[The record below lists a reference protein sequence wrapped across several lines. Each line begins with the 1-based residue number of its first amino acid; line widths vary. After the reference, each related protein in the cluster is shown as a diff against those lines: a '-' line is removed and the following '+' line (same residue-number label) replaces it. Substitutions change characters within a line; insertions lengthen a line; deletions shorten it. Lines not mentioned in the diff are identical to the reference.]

1 MVPNVLAKAG
11 AGNGILRGMIRV
23 HLLPEREKLALR
35 RHPWIF
41 SGAIAR
47 TEGRPE
53 AGEIVE
59 VRSSGGGFVGFGQ
72 FNATSKIRVRLMEW
86 NEKTVI
92 DEPWYRQRLAEAW
105 ALRRPVAA
113 ETDAFRVV
121 FSESDGL
128 PGLIAD
134 RFGPWLVAQFLTSG
148 ADREKALL
156 VRLLVETLPGLRGV
170 WEKSDGDGR
179 RLEGL
184 PDSEGPLWGETP
196 AGIEITEQGRRF
208 LVDPAS
214 QKTGFYTDQRDNR
227 GLVAPWLTGRRVLDA
242 FTFTGGFAVAALKAG
257 ASSVSLLDS
266 SADALGQAGR
276 NLSLNGGQAEAV
288 HEGDAFQ
295 LLRDLKKQGERYGA
309 VILDPPKLAASRAH
323 LDAAMRGYK
332 DLNLQ
337 AFSLVEPGGVVATF
351 SCSGLVTFEAFREAV
366 AFAAKDSG
374 RRVDIVRQLHQAP
387 CHPIRTSFPESEYL
401 KGLLLRVL

>member
-1 MVPNVLAKAG
+1 
-11 AGNGILRGMIRV
+11 MIRL
-23 HLLPEREKLALR
+23 HLLPDRERLALR

-41 SGAIAR
+41 SGAISR
-47 TEGRPE
+47 VEGRPE
-53 AGEIVE
+53 AGDIVE
-59 VRSSGGGFVGFGQ
+59 VRSSSGGFVGYGQ
-72 FNATSKIRVRLMEW
+72 FNPSSKLRVRLMEW
-86 NEKTVI
+86 
-92 DEPWYRQRLAEAW
+92 DERTAVDEDWYRRRLREAW
-105 ALRRPVAA
+105 ALRQPVLE

-134 RFGPWLVAQFLTSG
+134 KFGPWLIAQFLTSG
-148 ADREKALL
+148 ADRAKPVLTRMLAE
-156 VRLLVETLPGLRGV
+156 VIPGLRGI

-184 PDSEGPLWGETP
+184 PDSEGLLWGDAP
-196 AGIEITEQGRRF
+196 QAIEIAERGRRY
-208 LVDPAS
+208 LVDPSS

-227 GLVAPWLTGRRVLDA
+227 SLVAPWLKGRRVLDA
-242 FTFTGGFAVAALKAG
+242 FTFTGGFAVAALSAG

-266 SADALGQAGR
+266 SADALEQAAR
-276 NLSLNGGQAEAV
+276 NLALGGWTAEAV

-309 VILDPPKLAASRAH
+309 VILDPPKLATSRAH
-323 LDAAMRGYK
+323 LDSALRGYK

-351 SCSGLVTFEAFREAV
+351 SCSGLVSFEAFREAV
-366 AFAAKDSG
+366 VFAGKDSG

-401 KGLLLRVL
+401 KGFLLRVL

>member
-1 MVPNVLAKAG
+1 MN
-11 AGNGILRGMIRV
+11 RV
-23 HLLPEREKLALR
+23 HLLPDREKLALR

-41 SGAIAR
+41 SGAIGR
-47 TEGRPE
+47 IEGRPE

-59 VRSSGGGFVGFGQ
+59 VRSASAGFVGYGQ
-72 FNATSKIRVRLMEW
+72 FNPTSKLRVRLMEW
-86 NEKTVI
+86 NENTAV
-92 DEPWYRQRLAEAW
+92 DEDWYRRRLAEAW
-105 ALRRPVAA
+105 ALRESVRA
-113 ETDAFRVV
+113 ETDAYRVV

-134 RFGPWLVAQFLTSG
+134 RFGPWLVTQFLTSG
-148 ADREKALL
+148 AERAKPLIVQLL
-156 VRLLVETLPGLRGV
+156 AETVPGLRGI

-184 PDSEGPLWGETP
+184 PNSEGPLWGDAPET
-196 AGIEITEQGRRF
+196 IEIAEQGRRYR
-208 LVDPAS
+208 VDPAS

-227 GLVAPWLTGRRVLDA
+227 SLVAPWLKGRRVLDA
-242 FTFTGGFAVAALKAG
+242 FTFTGGFAVAALAAG

-266 SADALGQAGR
+266 SADALEQAR
-276 NLSLNGGQAEAV
+276 ANLALGGWTAEAV

-295 LLRDLKKQGERYGA
+295 VLRDLKKKGERYGA
-309 VILDPPKLAASRAH
+309 VILDPPKLATSRAH
-323 LDAAMRGYK
+323 LDAALRGYK

-337 AFSLVEPGGVVATF
+337 AFALVEPGGVVATF
-351 SCSGLVTFEAFREAV
+351 SCSGLVGFEAFREAV
-366 AFAAKDSG
+366 VFAAKDSG

>member
-1 MVPNVLAKAG
+1 
-11 AGNGILRGMIRV
+11 MIRV
-23 HLLPEREKLALR
+23 HLLPDRERLALR

-41 SGAIAR
+41 SGAVGR
-47 TEGRPE
+47 VEGRPE

-59 VRSSGGGFVGFGQ
+59 VRSSSGGFVGYGQ
-72 FNATSKIRVRLMEW
+72 FNPSSKLRVRLMEW
-86 NEKTVI
+86 
-92 DEPWYRQRLAEAW
+92 DERVVVDEEWYRQRLREAW
-105 ALRRPVAA
+105 ALRQPILE

-134 RFGPWLVAQFLTSG
+134 KFGPWLIAQFLTSG
-148 ADREKALL
+148 ADRAKPLL
-156 VRLLVETLPGLRGV
+156 ARLLAETVPGLKGI

-184 PDSEGPLWGETP
+184 PDSEGPLWGEAP
-196 AGIEITEQGRRF
+196 QAMEIEERGRRY

-227 GLVAPWLTGRRVLDA
+227 SLVAPWLKGRRVLDA
-242 FTFTGGFAVAALKAG
+242 FTFTGGFAVAALTAG

-266 SADALGQAGR
+266 SADALEQAGR
-276 NLSLNGGQAEAV
+276 NLALGGWTAEAV

-295 LLRDLKKQGERYGA
+295 VLRDLKKRGERYGA
-309 VILDPPKLAASRAH
+309 VILDPPKLATSRAH
-323 LDAAMRGYK
+323 LEAALRGYK

-337 AFSLVEPGGVVATF
+337 AFSLVESGGMVATF
-351 SCSGLVTFEAFREAV
+351 SCSGLVSFEAFREAV
-366 AFAAKDSG
+366 VFAAKDSG
-374 RRVDIVRQLHQAP
+374 RRVDIVRQFHQAP

-401 KGLLLRVL
+401 KGFLLRVL

>member
-1 MVPNVLAKAG
+1 
-11 AGNGILRGMIRV
+11 MIRV
-23 HLLPEREKLALR
+23 HLLPDREKLALR

-47 TEGRPE
+47 VEGKPE
-53 AGEIVE
+53 PGEVVE
-59 VRSSGGGFVGFGQ
+59 VRAADGRFVGRGQ
-72 FNATSKIRVRLMEW
+72 FNPTSKIRVRLMEW
-86 NEKTVI
+86 DETAAI
-92 DEPWYRQRLAEAW
+92 DEEWYRRRLREAW
-105 ALRRPVAA
+105 ALRQPVLA
-113 ETDAFRVV
+113 ETDAFRVA

-134 RFGPWLVAQFLTSG
+134 KFGPWLIVQFLTSG
-148 ADREKALL
+148 ADREKPLL
-156 VRLLVETLPGLRGV
+156 TQLLAEVIPGIQGI

-184 PDSEGPLWGETP
+184 PDSEGLLWGAAPER
-196 AGIEITEQGRRF
+196 IEITEHGCRYQ
-208 LVDPAS
+208 VDAAS

-227 GLVAPWLTGRRVLDA
+227 RLVAPWLAGRRVLDA
-242 FTFTGGFAVAALKAG
+242 FTFTGGFAVAALNAG

-266 SADALGQAGR
+266 SADALEQARR
-276 NLSLNGGQAEAV
+276 NFALNGGQAEAV

-295 LLRDLKKQGERYGA
+295 VLRDLKKRGERYGA
-309 VILDPPKLAASRAH
+309 VILDPPKLAASRQH
-323 LDAAMRGYK
+323 VDAALRGYK

-337 AFSLVEPGGVVATF
+337 AFALVEPGGVVATF
-351 SCSGLVTFEAFREAV
+351 SCSGLVSFEAFREAV
-366 AFAAKDSG
+366 VFAAKDSG
-374 RRVDIVRQLHQAP
+374 RRVDIVRQLHQAS

>member
-1 MVPNVLAKAG
+1 MGSNVLAKPMP
-11 AGNGILRGMIRV
+11 GNGILRAMNRV
-23 HLLPEREKLALR
+23 HLLPDREKLALR

-41 SGAIAR
+41 SGAIGR
-47 TEGRPE
+47 IEGTPG
-53 AGEIVE
+53 AGEVVE
-59 VRSSGGGFVGFGQ
+59 VRAANGGFVGYGQ
-72 FNATSKIRVRLMEW
+72 FNSTSKIRVRLLEW
-86 NEKTVI
+86 AEGIIV
-92 DEPWYRQRLAEAW
+92 DEDWYRRRLAEAW
-105 ALRRPVAA
+105 ALRRPILS

-134 RFGPWLVAQFLTSG
+134 KFGPWLVAQFLTSG
-148 ADREKALL
+148 ADREKRLL
-156 VRLLVETLPGLRGV
+156 TRLLVETVPGLQGV

-184 PDSEGPLWGETP
+184 PDTEGLLWGAAP
-196 AGIEITEQGRRF
+196 SRMEITENGLRY

-227 GLVAPWLTGRRVLDA
+227 RLVAPWLKGRRVLDA
-242 FTFTGGFAVAALKAG
+242 FTFTGAFAVAALASG

-266 SADALGQAGR
+266 SADALTQAR
-276 NLSLNGGQAEAV
+276 LNLEQGGWTPEAV

-295 LLRDLKKQGERYGA
+295 LLRDLRKQGERYGA
-309 VILDPPKLAASRAH
+309 VILDPPKLATSRNH

-337 AFSLVEPGGVVATF
+337 AFQLVESGGVVATF
-351 SCSGLVTFEAFREAV
+351 SCSGLVSFEAFRETV

>member
-1 MVPNVLAKAG
+1 
-11 AGNGILRGMIRV
+11 MIRV
-23 HLLPEREKLALR
+23 HLLPDRERLALR

-41 SGAIAR
+41 SGAVGR
-47 TEGRPE
+47 VEGRPE

-59 VRSSGGGFVGFGQ
+59 VRSSSGGFVGYGQ
-72 FNATSKIRVRLMEW
+72 FNPSSKLRVRLMEW
-86 NEKTVI
+86 
-92 DEPWYRQRLAEAW
+92 DERVVVDEEWYRQRLREAW
-105 ALRRPVAA
+105 ALRQPILE

-134 RFGPWLVAQFLTSG
+134 KFGPWLIAQFLTSG
-148 ADREKALL
+148 ADRAKPLL
-156 VRLLVETLPGLRGV
+156 ARLLAETVPGLKGI

-184 PDSEGPLWGETP
+184 PDSEGPLWGEAP
-196 AGIEITEQGRRF
+196 QAMEIEERGRRY

-227 GLVAPWLTGRRVLDA
+227 SLVAPWLKGRRVLDA
-242 FTFTGGFAVAALKAG
+242 FTFTGGFAVAALTAG

-266 SADALGQAGR
+266 SADALEQAGR
-276 NLSLNGGQAEAV
+276 NLALGGWTAEAV

-295 LLRDLKKQGERYGA
+295 VLRDLKKRGERYGA
-309 VILDPPKLAASRAH
+309 VILDPPKLATSRAH
-323 LDAAMRGYK
+323 LEAALRGYK

-337 AFSLVEPGGVVATF
+337 AFSLVESGGMVATF
-351 SCSGLVTFEAFREAV
+351 S
-366 AFAAKDSG
+366 
-374 RRVDIVRQLHQAP
+374 
-387 CHPIRTSFPESEYL
+387 
-401 KGLLLRVL
+401 

>member
-1 MVPNVLAKAG
+1 MN
-11 AGNGILRGMIRV
+11 RV
-23 HLLPEREKLALR
+23 HLLPDREKLALR

-41 SGAIAR
+41 SGAIGR
-47 TEGRPE
+47 IEDRPE
-53 AGEIVE
+53 AGDIVE
-59 VRSSGGGFVGFGQ
+59 VRSASGGFVGRGQ
-72 FNATSKIRVRLMEW
+72 FNPTSKLRIRLMEW
-86 NEKTVI
+86 NEETPV
-92 DEPWYRQRLAEAW
+92 DEDWYRRRLTEAW
-105 ALRRPVAA
+105 MLRESVRA

-134 RFGPWLVAQFLTSG
+134 KLGPWLVVQFLTSG
-148 ADREKALL
+148 AERAKPLL
-156 VRLLVETLPGLRGV
+156 VRLLAETVPGLRGI

-184 PDSEGPLWGETP
+184 PDSEGPLWGDSPET
-196 AGIEITEQGRRF
+196 IEITEQGRRY

-227 GLVAPWLTGRRVLDA
+227 ALVAPWLKGRRVLDA
-242 FTFTGGFAVAALKAG
+242 FTFTGGFAIAALSAG

-266 SADALGQAGR
+266 SADALEQAGR
-276 NLSLNGGQAEAV
+276 NLALGGWTAEAV

-295 LLRDLKKQGERYGA
+295 VLRDLKKRGERYGA
-309 VILDPPKLAASRAH
+309 VILDPPKLATSRAH
-323 LDAAMRGYK
+323 LDAALRGYK

-337 AFSLVEPGGVVATF
+337 AFALVEPGGMVATF
-351 SCSGLVTFEAFREAV
+351 SCSGLVSFEAFREAV
-366 AFAAKDSG
+366 VFAAKDSG